1 MNLSFLES
9 LGAKP
14 FFLLQWAFQFLTK
27 IPYKKSQVKKFV
39 KHFSKNTLL
48 SEQHLAGGCLFGKVI
63 DKGEEDASATG
74 RVFGTKNIHVADLS
88 TVPLPRV
95 STQMTAYV
103 IGHHVGKQ
111 LFSVKKED

>member
-1 MNLSFLES
+1 M
-9 LGAKP
+9 
-14 FFLLQWAFQFLTK
+14 
-27 IPYKKSQVKKFV
+27 
-39 KHFSKNTLL
+39 

-63 DKGEEDASATG
+63 DKGEEDPLATG
-74 RVFGTKNIHVADLS
+74 RVFDTTNIYVADLS

-111 LFSVKKED
+111 VSKIVLLWNRLIGLKTGMHRTQIKLTLVPFFLCNNQITRLDFWCKEVQLK

>member
-1 MNLSFLES
+1 M
-9 LGAKP
+9 
-14 FFLLQWAFQFLTK
+14 TK
-27 IPYKKSQVKKFV
+27 IPYKETEVKKFV
-39 KHFSKNTLL
+39 RNFSKNTLL

-63 DKGEEDASATG
+63 DKGEEDASAAG

-95 STQMTAYV
+95 STQMTAYM

-111 LFSVKKED
+111 LFSSKKRD